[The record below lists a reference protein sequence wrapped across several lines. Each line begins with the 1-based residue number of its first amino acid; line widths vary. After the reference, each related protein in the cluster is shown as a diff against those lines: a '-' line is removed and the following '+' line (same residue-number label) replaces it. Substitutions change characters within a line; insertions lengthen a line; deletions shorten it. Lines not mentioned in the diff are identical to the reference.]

1 LLKKLNYLLF
11 LFLNIHYLLRKSSI
25 RSSIGLIKYIKEYL
39 AIKHLKKNIYDIY
52 LKVFVGVIIQKK
64 FNYLIKHEKAFLLN
78 KYKFKEPDWFSHNIP
93 LWNWILSNYKF
104 KKKINYLEIGVF
116 EGRSLFF
123 IYEKLKNINI
133 TAVDPY
139 KDYTEIKPFLKNKI
153 SLVFKNFKKNI
164 KKFKV
169 KVDFFKIKSSKFFK
183 INKKKFDIIYI
194 DGSHFYLDVLKD
206 LKNSLNIINNEGIII
221 LDDFS
226 SNHYDKIYENPI
238 GGILP
243 ILENKKNE
251 IIAITKHQIYFKIK
265 K

>member
-1 LLKKLNYLLF
+1 MKYLFF
-11 LFLNIHYLLRKSSI
+11 LFLNIHYLLRKDSLKKSI
-25 RSSIGLIKYIKEYL
+25 DLLKYIKKYL
-39 AIKHLKKNIYDIY
+39 AVTNLKISIYDIY

-64 FNYLIKHEKAFLLN
+64 FKYLIKPEKTFLLK
-78 KYKFKEPDWFSHNIP
+78 KYKFLEPDWFSHNIP
-93 LWNWILSNYKF
+93 LWNWILSNYKL

-116 EGRSLFF
+116 EGHSLFF

-139 KDYTEIKPFLKNKI
+139 KDYSEIKPFLKNKV
-153 SLVFKNFKKNI
+153 SFVFNSFQKNI
-164 KKFKV
+164 RKFQV
-169 KVDFFKIKSSKFFK
+169 KVDLFKIKSSKFFK

-206 LKNSLNIINNEGIII
+206 FKNSLNIINNEGIII

-226 SNHYDKIYENPI
+226 WNFYDKIYKNPI

-243 ILENKKNE
+243 ILKNKKIE
-251 IIAITKHQIYFKIK
+251 VMAITNQIYIK
-265 K
+265 VKK

>member
-1 LLKKLNYLLF
+1 LNYLLF
-11 LFLNIHYLLRKSSI
+11 LFLNIHYLLRKSSL
-25 RSSIGLIKYIKEYL
+25 RKSIGLIKYIKKYL
-39 AIKHLKKNIYDIY
+39 AITNLKISIYDIY
-52 LKVFVGVIIQKK
+52 LKVFIGAIIQKK
-64 FNYLIKHEKAFLLN
+64 FNYLIKHEKTFFLK

-93 LWNWILSNYKF
+93 LWNWILSNYKL
-104 KKKINYLEIGVF
+104 KKKINYLEIGIF
-116 EGRSLFF
+116 EGHSLFF
-123 IYEKLKNINI
+123 IYEKLRNISI

-139 KDYTEIKPFLKNKI
+139 KDYNEIKPFLKNKI
-153 SLVFKNFKKNI
+153 SFVFKSFQKNI

-194 DGSHFYLDVLKD
+194 DGSHFYLDVLED
-206 LKNSLNIINNEGIII
+206 LKNSLNILNNEGIII

-226 SNHYDKIYENPI
+226 WSFYDKIYENPI

-243 ILENKKNE
+243 ILKNKKIE
-251 IIAITKHQIYFKIK
+251 VMAITNQIYIRVK

>member
-1 LLKKLNYLLF
+1 LNYLLF
-11 LFLNIHYLLRKSSI
+11 LFLNIHYLLRRSSLG
-25 RSSIGLIKYIKEYL
+25 RSIGLIKYIKNCL
-39 AIKHLKKNIYDIY
+39 AITNLKINIYDIY
-52 LKVFVGVIIQKK
+52 LKVFIGTIIQKK
-64 FNYLIKHEKAFLLN
+64 FNYLIKHEKTFLFK
-78 KYKFKEPDWFSHNIP
+78 KYKFKEPDWFSNNIP
-93 LWNWILSNYKF
+93 LWNWILTNYKL

-116 EGRSLFF
+116 EGHSLFF
-123 IYEKLKNINI
+123 IYEKLRNINI

-139 KDYTEIKPFLKNKI
+139 KAYSEIEPFLKNKI
-153 SLVFKNFKKNI
+153 NFVFKSFKKNI

-206 LKNSLNIINNEGIII
+206 LRNSLNIINNEGIII

-226 SNHYDKIYENPI
+226 WNFYDKIYENPI

-243 ILENKKNE
+243 ILKNKKIE
-251 IIAITKHQIYFKIK
+251 VMAITNQIYIK
-265 K
+265 VKK